1 MLLHNSI
8 VRPGKTVG
16 RRCTEGRICVEKRY
30 KSVWFYP
37 GAAAKA
43 AITLAC
49 LPPEG
54 CIAILLVSSAIPAYS
69 PPKPLTAINM
79 WTGGVRCNIPVEAL
93 ARKGYDL
100 IIAVLLSNDASFYPC
115 QFPRES
121 VLPLFPHESLGSF
134 IKGTLD
140 FQGMNTEECIKRGY
154 EHTLNAFETR
164 LKVLAN
170 SIDLDQLQ
178 DIAKAQREHWQF
190 LQEQTPKPKIERMA
204 SQIRNFLLIKKE
216 Q

>member
-1 MLLHNSI
+1 MCREALQIGLVLSGGG
-8 VRPGKTVG
+8 GKGGYHIGVSPS
-16 RRCTEGRICVEKRY
+16 RRMYRY
-30 KSVWFYP
+30 FISQFGHP
-37 GAAAKA
+37 
-43 AITLAC
+43 C
-49 LPPEG
+49 LF
-54 CIAILLVSSAIPAYS
+54 PAE
-69 PPKPLTAINM
+69 TINGDKYVD
-79 WTGGVRCNIPVEAL
+79 GGVRCNIPVEAL

-190 LQEQTPKPKIERMA
+190 LQEQTPKPKIERVA